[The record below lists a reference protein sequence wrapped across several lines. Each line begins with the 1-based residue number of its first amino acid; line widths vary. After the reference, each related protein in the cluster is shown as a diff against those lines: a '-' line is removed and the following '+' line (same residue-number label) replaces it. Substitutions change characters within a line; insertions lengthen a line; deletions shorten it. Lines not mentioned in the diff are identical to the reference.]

1 MVSYPATQIE
11 IYNPLEPPS
20 PELLARRLA
29 ALSASVKSSR
39 LGDAFK
45 SSSVSP
51 TLPPEHPPDFSVV
64 KDGVDPK
71 LPVSYMAEHP
81 SDAHLGDT
89 IRAIY
94 HLWRVSRPEGDHQEA
109 FIDIVRNSIYVQ

>member
-29 ALSASVKSSR
+29 ALSASVK

-64 KDGVDPK
+64 TDGVDPK
-71 LPVSYMAEHP
+71 LPVSYTAEHP
-81 SDAHLGDT
+81 SDVYLGDT

-94 HLWRVSRPEGDHQEA
+94 TLWRVSRPEGDHREA
-109 FIDIVRNSIYVQ
+109 FIDIVRDSIYA

>member
-1 MVSYPATQIE
+1 MISYPATQIE

-51 TLPPEHPPDFSVV
+51 TLSPEHPQDFPVV
-64 KDGVDPK
+64 TDGADPK
-71 LPVSYMAEHP
+71 PPLSCTAEHP
-81 SDAHLGDT
+81 SDVYLGDA

-94 HLWRVSRPEGDHQEA
+94 HLWRVSRPESDPREA
-109 FIDIVRNSIYVQ
+109 FIGIVRNSIYA